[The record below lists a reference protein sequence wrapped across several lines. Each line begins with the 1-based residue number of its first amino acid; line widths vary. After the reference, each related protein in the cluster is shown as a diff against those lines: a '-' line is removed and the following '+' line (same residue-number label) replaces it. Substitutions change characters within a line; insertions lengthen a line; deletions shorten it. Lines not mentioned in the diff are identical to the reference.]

1 MFILKLYEFSLKTNL
16 NVGLWMKK
24 RLTDLSLTD
33 IKQLQDCVINKKK
46 NTMKVS
52 GWFYLY

>member
-33 IKQLQDCVINKKK
+33 IKQL
-46 NTMKVS
+46 
-52 GWFYLY
+52 